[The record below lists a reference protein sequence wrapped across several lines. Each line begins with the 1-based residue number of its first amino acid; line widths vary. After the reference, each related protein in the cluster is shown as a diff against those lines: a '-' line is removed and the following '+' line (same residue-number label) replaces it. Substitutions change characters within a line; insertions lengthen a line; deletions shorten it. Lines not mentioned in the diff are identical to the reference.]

1 MIPVLEQME
10 VLQDFTK
17 RLEQLNIAYMLTGS
31 MAMVHYAMPRM
42 TADIDIVVEFDSSRT
57 DEIISHFEPDYYIP
71 HSSMRSAILRKA
83 MFNMLHE
90 KTLVKVDCVLRKTDE
105 FQTSAFNRRRKVDF
119 AGFDLWIISH
129 EDLILAKIIWAKRTN
144 SEMQLR
150 DVANLLRSAVDTE
163 YLENWSVKLELDE
176 TLAEILKKLDDE

>member
-42 TADIDIVVEFDSSRT
+42 TADIDIVIELNSSRA
-57 DEIISHFEPDYYIP
+57 DEIIGHFEPEYYIP
-71 HSSMRSAILRKA
+71 HSSMRSAISRKT

-90 KTLVKVDCVLRKTDE
+90 KTLVKVDCVLRKTDD
-105 FQTSAFNRRRKVDF
+105 FQTTAFNRRRKVDF

-129 EDLILAKIIWAKRTN
+129 EDLILSKLIWAKKTD

-150 DVANLLRSAVDTE
+150 DVTNLLRSVVDTE
-163 YLENWSVKLELDE
+163 YLEKWSGKLEVDE
-176 TLAEILKKLDDE
+176 ALAEILKKLDDE